1 MRQVCFRE
9 AAILSCGNPCLAGL
23 GALCAS
29 PCGGLPQ
36 RRIIGSM
43 KSLYLSTARDGR
55 KPIAIWLLICC
66 AMVFC
71 TLVVGGV
78 TRLTD
83 SGLSIVEW
91 QPLLGAIPPLTHD
104 DWLLMFEKYRK
115 IPQFSQVNHDMTL
128 EGFQFIFW
136 WEWAHRQI
144 GRAIGLVFFVPLLWF
159 WVRDRIPRGYKWK
172 LVSFL
177 ILGGLQGAM
186 GWYMVKSGLVN
197 DVRVSQYRLT
207 AHLGLAFLVFGLMLW
222 TALGLLRERRD
233 YPSTPAGVRGLALF
247 VLLVVSVMVLSGGFV
262 AGIRAGLAY
271 NTFPLMNGHLI
282 PPDLLALEPWWLN
295 FFNNITTVQ
304 FDHRMIAWALMALV
318 PLLWLKVRRD
328 APQAAGA
335 ANAVLLMLAV
345 QVALGI
351 ATLLHQVP
359 VVLGTLH
366 QAGAMVLFA
375 KLIYLNH
382 ALRAD

>member
-1 MRQVCFRE
+1 MKPLF
-9 AAILSCGNPCLAGL
+9 IS
-23 GALCAS
+23 S
-29 PCGGLPQ
+29 P
-36 RRIIGSM
+36 I
-43 KSLYLSTARDGR
+43 AGR

-66 AMVFC
+66 AMVFG

-104 DWLLMFEKYRK
+104 DWLLMFEKYK
-115 IPQFSQVNHDMTL
+115 QIPQFHQVNHDMTL
-128 EGFQFIFW
+128 EGFQYIFW

-144 GRAIGLVFFVPLLWF
+144 GRAIGLVFFIPLVWF
-159 WVRDRIPRGYKWK
+159 WVRGSIPQGYKWK
-172 LVSFL
+172 LVGFL

-222 TALGLLRERRD
+222 TALGLLRERSSRP
-233 YPSTPAGVRGLALF
+233 YTPAGVRKFA
-247 VLLVVSVMVLSGGFV
+247 LLVLGVVSLMVLSGGFV

-282 PPDLLALEPWWLN
+282 PPDLFAIEPWWLN

-304 FDHRMIAWALMALV
+304 FDHRMIAYALMVLV
-318 PLLWLKVRRD
+318 PMLWWKVLRQ
-328 APQAAGA
+328 APQAKGA
-335 ANAVLLMLAV
+335 ANAMLGMFVV

-351 ATLLHQVP
+351 ATLLHAVP
-359 VVLGTLH
+359 VSLASLH
-366 QAGAMVLFA
+366 QAGAMILFA

-382 ALRAD
+382 KLRVA

>member
-1 MRQVCFRE
+1 
-9 AAILSCGNPCLAGL
+9 
-23 GALCAS
+23 
-29 PCGGLPQ
+29 
-36 RRIIGSM
+36 M
-43 KSLYLSTARDGR
+43 KSLSLSSATSRGR
-55 KPIAIWLLICC
+55 SVAIWLLVCC

-78 TRLTD
+78 TRLTE

-91 QPLLGAIPPLTHD
+91 QPLLGAIPPLTHAE
-104 DWLLMFEKYRK
+104 WLAMFEKYK
-115 IPQFSQVNHDMTL
+115 QIPQFSQVNHDMTL
-128 EGFQFIFW
+128 EGFQYIFW

-144 GRAIGLVFFVPLLWF
+144 GRAIGLVFFVPLVWF

-172 LVSFL
+172 LVAFL

-222 TALGLLRERRD
+222 TALGLLRPRSP
-233 YPSTPAGVRGLALF
+233 YPDAPAGVRRFALF
-247 VLLVVSVMVLSGGFV
+247 VLGVVSLMVLSGGFV

-271 NTFPLMNGHLI
+271 NTFPLMNGHVV
-282 PPDLLALEPWWLN
+282 PPDIFALQPWWLN
-295 FFNNITTVQ
+295 FFSNISTVQ
-304 FDHRMIAWALMALV
+304 FDHRLIAWSLMALV
-318 PLLWLKVRRD
+318 PLLWLKVRRQ
-328 APQAAGA
+328 APQAKGA
-335 ANAVLLMLAV
+335 ANAMLVMFAI

-359 VVLGTLH
+359 VTLASLH
-366 QAGAMVLFA
+366 QAGAMILFA
-375 KLIYLNH
+375 KLIFLNH
-382 ALRAD
+382 KLRAD

>member
-1 MRQVCFRE
+1 MKPLF
-9 AAILSCGNPCLAGL
+9 ISNPIA
-23 GALCAS
+23 
-29 PCGGLPQ
+29 
-36 RRIIGSM
+36 
-43 KSLYLSTARDGR
+43 GR

-71 TLVVGGV
+71 TLIVGGV
-78 TRLTD
+78 TRLTE

-104 DWLLMFEKYRK
+104 DWLLMFEKYK
-115 IPQFSQVNHDMTL
+115 QIPQFSQVNHDMTL

-136 WEWAHRQI
+136 WEWVHRQI
-144 GRAIGLVFFVPLLWF
+144 GRAIGMVFFIPLVWF
-159 WVRDRIPRGYKWK
+159 WVRGMIPRGYKWK

-222 TALGLLRERRD
+222 TALDLLHERSAR
-233 YPSTPAGVRGLALF
+233 PSAPVAVRRFA
-247 VLLVVSVMVLSGGFV
+247 LLVLGVVSLMVLSGGFV

-271 NTFPLMNGHLI
+271 NTYPLMNGHLI
-282 PPDLLALEPWWLN
+282 PPDLFAMEPWWLN
-295 FFNNITTVQ
+295 FFSNITTVQ
-304 FDHRMIAWALMALV
+304 FDHRMIAYALMVLV
-318 PLLWLKVRRD
+318 PMLWWKVLHK
-328 APQAAGA
+328 APQARGA
-335 ANAVLLMLAV
+335 ATAMLAMLVV
-345 QVALGI
+345 QISLGI

-359 VVLGTLH
+359 VTLASLH

-375 KLIYLNH
+375 KLIFLNH
-382 ALRAD
+382 KLRRA

>member
-1 MRQVCFRE
+1 MKPLF
-9 AAILSCGNPCLAGL
+9 IS
-23 GALCAS
+23 S
-29 PCGGLPQ
+29 P
-36 RRIIGSM
+36 I
-43 KSLYLSTARDGR
+43 AGR

-66 AMVFC
+66 AMVFG

-104 DWLLMFEKYRK
+104 DWLLMFEKYK
-115 IPQFSQVNHDMTL
+115 QIPQFHQVNHDMTL
-128 EGFQFIFW
+128 EGFQYIFW

-144 GRAIGLVFFVPLLWF
+144 GRAIGLVFFIPLVWF
-159 WVRDRIPRGYKWK
+159 WVRGSIPQGYKWK
-172 LVSFL
+172 LVGFL

-222 TALGLLRERRD
+222 TALGLLRERSSRP
-233 YPSTPAGVRGLALF
+233 YTPAGVRQFA
-247 VLLVVSVMVLSGGFV
+247 LLVLGVVSLMVLSGGFV

-282 PPDLLALEPWWLN
+282 PPDLFAIEPWWLN

-304 FDHRMIAWALMALV
+304 FDHRMIAYALMVLV
-318 PLLWLKVRRD
+318 PMLWWKVLHQ
-328 APQAAGA
+328 APQAKGA
-335 ANAVLLMLAV
+335 ANAMLGMFVV

-351 ATLLHQVP
+351 ATLLHAVP
-359 VVLGTLH
+359 VSLASLH
-366 QAGAMVLFA
+366 QAGAMILFA

-382 ALRAD
+382 KLRVA

>member
-1 MRQVCFRE
+1 MKPLF
-9 AAILSCGNPCLAGL
+9 IS
-23 GALCAS
+23 S
-29 PCGGLPQ
+29 P
-36 RRIIGSM
+36 I
-43 KSLYLSTARDGR
+43 AGR

-66 AMVFC
+66 AMVFG

-104 DWLLMFEKYRK
+104 DWLLMFEKYK
-115 IPQFSQVNHDMTL
+115 QIPQFHQVNHDMTL
-128 EGFQFIFW
+128 EGFQYIFW

-144 GRAIGLVFFVPLLWF
+144 GRAIGLVFFIPLVWF
-159 WVRDRIPRGYKWK
+159 WVRGSIPQGYKWK
-172 LVSFL
+172 LVGFL

-222 TALGLLRERRD
+222 TALGLLRERSSRP
-233 YPSTPAGVRGLALF
+233 YTPTGVRRFAFL
-247 VLLVVSVMVLSGGFV
+247 VLGVVSLMVLSGGFV

-282 PPDLLALEPWWLN
+282 PPDLFAIEPWWLN

-304 FDHRMIAWALMALV
+304 FDHRMIAYALMVLV
-318 PLLWLKVRRD
+318 PMLWWRVLRQ
-328 APQAAGA
+328 APQAKGA
-335 ANAVLLMLAV
+335 ANAMLGMFVV

-351 ATLLHQVP
+351 ATLLHAVP
-359 VVLGTLH
+359 VSLASLH
-366 QAGAMVLFA
+366 QAGAMILFA

-382 ALRAD
+382 KLRVA

>member
-1 MRQVCFRE
+1 
-9 AAILSCGNPCLAGL
+9 
-23 GALCAS
+23 
-29 PCGGLPQ
+29 
-36 RRIIGSM
+36 M
-43 KSLYLSTARDGR
+43 KPLYLSTARDGR

-71 TLVVGGV
+71 TLIVGGV

-104 DWLLMFEKYRK
+104 DWLLMFEKYK
-115 IPQFSQVNHDMTL
+115 QIPQFSQVNHDMTL
-128 EGFQFIFW
+128 DGFQFIFW

-144 GRAIGLVFFVPLLWF
+144 GRIIGLVFFIPLVWF

-207 AHLGLAFLVFGLMLW
+207 AHLGLAFLVFGLMFW

-233 YPSTPAGVRGLALF
+233 YPAAPAGVRSLALF
-247 VLLVVSVMVLSGGFV
+247 VLVVVSLMVLSGGFV

-295 FFNNITTVQ
+295 FFSNITTVQ

-318 PLLWLKVRRD
+318 PLLWWKVRRA
-328 APQAAGA
+328 APRAGGA
-335 ANAVLLMLAV
+335 ANAVLFMLAV

-382 ALRAD
+382 ALRTD

>member
-1 MRQVCFRE
+1 MKPLF
-9 AAILSCGNPCLAGL
+9 IS
-23 GALCAS
+23 S
-29 PCGGLPQ
+29 PV
-36 RRIIGSM
+36 
-43 KSLYLSTARDGR
+43 AGR
-55 KPIAIWLLICC
+55 KPIAIWLFICC

-78 TRLTD
+78 TRLTE

-104 DWLLMFEKYRK
+104 DWLLMFEKYK
-115 IPQFSQVNHDMTL
+115 QIPQFSQVNHDMTL

-144 GRAIGLVFFVPLLWF
+144 GRVIGMVFFIPLVWF
-159 WVRDRIPRGYKWK
+159 WMRGMIPRGYKWK

-197 DVRVSQYRLT
+197 DVRVSQFRLT

-222 TALGLLRERRD
+222 TALDLLHERTHR
-233 YPSTPAGVRGLALF
+233 PSAPAALRRF
-247 VLLVVSVMVLSGGFV
+247 ALLVLGVVSLMVLSGGFV

-271 NTFPLMNGHLI
+271 NTYPLMNGHVI
-282 PPDLLALEPWWLN
+282 PPDLFAMEPWWLN
-295 FFNNITTVQ
+295 FFSNITTVQ
-304 FDHRMIAWALMALV
+304 FDHRMIAYALMVLV
-318 PLLWLKVRRD
+318 PMLWWKVMHK
-328 APQAAGA
+328 APQARGA
-335 ANAVLLMLAV
+335 ANAMLAMLV
-345 QVALGI
+345 IQISLGI

-359 VVLGTLH
+359 VALASLH
-366 QAGAMVLFA
+366 QAGAMILFA
-375 KLIYLNH
+375 KLIFLNH
-382 ALRAD
+382 KLRTV